1 MKIYDSFAD
10 VKSGDTL
17 FFSNNTATGFILK
30 TGTSSLW
37 NHVGIAIRIIND
49 NEISTTKEGKL
60 YVFDINSGTRYD
72 PIFKKEISGA
82 SYVDIEVMM
91 KKYNIISYRSIIDEF
106 RKSTSFSKKVKDF
119 IKQNLGCKF
128 TTGLHAFVSAWWNID
143 CLFQSRN
150 NPDGSPNVIDKS
162 ETNGSKFCTQLVI
175 DFYTSVFNKKLD
187 ELFTS
192 DCPSESRL
200 YSPELMSKVTC
211 PCYSNNIEKVYESYC
226 DLFTVIL
233 LPILFVLLFIVLLW
247 YFLP

>member
-37 NHVGIAIRIIND
+37 NHVGIAIRIDND
-49 NEISTTKEGKL
+49 NKISTDNTGKL

-72 PIFKKEISGA
+72 PIFKKEINGA
-82 SYVDIEVMM
+82 SYVNIEVMM

-106 RKSTSFSKKVKDF
+106 RKSVYFRDRVENF
-119 IKQNLGCKF
+119 IKHNLGCKF

-143 CLFQSRN
+143 CLFQSN
-150 NPDGSPNVIDKS
+150 NDSSND
-162 ETNGSKFCTQLVI
+162 SKFCTQLVI
-175 DFYTSVFNKKLD
+175 DFYTQVFNKKLN

-211 PCYSNNIEKVYESYC
+211 PCYSNKIEKVYESYC